1 MPRGENL
8 DRTHQV
14 NAGKRPRAGRIGA
27 KSASNKGVV
36 EELAARYNE
45 SLDAAT
51 LRLQIAKANTQE
63 LEEKKR
69 RQDLDVSRGLL
80 VSKEQAI
87 DLAQSCLLRAS
98 TVFDMLPEKLR
109 DRLPATEHHICEL
122 VDDIIRECRDEV
134 SKID

>member
-8 DRTHQV
+8 DRTHQTK
-14 NAGKRPRAGRIGA
+14 AGKRPRPGRIGA
-27 KSASNKGVV
+27 KGASKESI
-36 EELAARYNE
+36 EELAARHNE

>member
-27 KSASNKGVV
+27 KGAPKEVI
-36 EELAARYNE
+36 EELATQFGE

-63 LEEKKR
+63 LEETKR
-69 RQDLDVSRGLL
+69 RQDLEVARGLL
-80 VSKEQAI
+80 VSKADAV
-87 DLAQSCLLRAS
+87 DLAQACLLRAA
-98 TVFDMLPEKLR
+98 TVFDMLPERLR
-109 DRLPATEHHICEL
+109 DRLDPSLHHVCDL
-122 VDDIIRECRDEV
+122 VDDIIRECRQEV
-134 SKID
+134 ANID

>member
-27 KSASNKGVV
+27 KGAPKEVI
-36 EELAARYNE
+36 EELAAQFGE

-80 VSKEQAI
+80 VSKQEAV
-87 DLAQSCLLRAS
+87 DLAQSCLLRAAQ
-98 TVFDMLPEKLR
+98 VFDMIPERLR
-109 DRLPATEHHICEL
+109 DRLDPGDHHVCEL
-122 VDDIIRECRDEV
+122 LDDIIRESRTEV
-134 SKID
+134 SNID